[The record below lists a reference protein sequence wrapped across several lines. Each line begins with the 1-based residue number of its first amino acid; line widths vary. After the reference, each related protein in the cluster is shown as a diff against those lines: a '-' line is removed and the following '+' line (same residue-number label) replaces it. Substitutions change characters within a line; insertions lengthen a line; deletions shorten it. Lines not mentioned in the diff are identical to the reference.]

1 MEEKVAEFTEIE
13 KKTKAL
19 YIKQHRAYML
29 DPTIFDRFY
38 AIASKE
44 STYGVPEGFFCGKH
58 VIDIGCGN
66 TAYFQKAMHD
76 LGAAHITC
84 LDIGDDWKVELEG
97 ALDTLG
103 VARDFYTMV
112 AGSATD
118 LPFDDNSF
126 DFVASNGVIMHLSG
140 VDVAERA
147 FDEMARVTK
156 PGGTLYAYT
165 GLSTGIVDN
174 YVLPAMR
181 AAYQEQPAFKEFI
194 DTLTPEKLT
203 DSLASVVETT
213 TEHDPEIAP
222 AMQAALALL
231 TLDTIT
237 FWQNVLQVPV
247 QQGTK
252 LDRAWAEAQFAKHGF
267 VDVRRTPST
276 YWKRNDARR
285 FLAPLHYNTANPVSQ
300 LLYGDG
306 HLKFVGV
313 KPA

>member
-1 MEEKVAEFTEIE
+1 MPEFTEIE

-38 AIASKE
+38 AIASQE
-44 STYGVPEGFFCGKH
+44 STYGVPEGFFRGKTI
-58 VIDIGCGN
+58 VDIGCGN
-66 TAYFQKAMHD
+66 TAYFQKAMYD
-76 LGAAHITC
+76 LGAAHVTC
-84 LDIGDDWKVELEG
+84 LDIGEDWKPELEG
-97 ALDTLG
+97 ALDTLE
-103 VARDFYTMV
+103 VPQDFYTMI
-112 AGSATD
+112 AGTATD
-118 LPFDDNSF
+118 LPFDDDSF

-140 VDVAERA
+140 VEVAERA

-156 PGGTLYAYT
+156 PGGALYVYT

-181 AAYQEQPAFKEFI
+181 AAYLEQPKFKEFI
-194 DTLTPEKLT
+194 DTLTPDRLT
-203 DSLASVVETT
+203 QSLASIVETT
-213 TEHDPEIAP
+213 NQHDPEIGP

-276 YWKRNDARR
+276 YWPRNDARR
-285 FLAPLHYNTANPVSQ
+285 FLAPFHYNTANPVSQ

-313 KPA
+313 KPD

>member
-1 MEEKVAEFTEIE
+1 MAEYTELE
-13 KKTKAL
+13 RSTKKL
-19 YIKQHRAYML
+19 YVKQHRAYIRDMS
-29 DPTIFDRFY
+29 IFDRFY
-38 AIASKE
+38 AVASKE
-44 STYGVPEGFFCGKH
+44 RTYGARPGFFAGKH
-58 VIDIGCGN
+58 VCDIGCGN
-66 TAYFQKAMHD
+66 TAYFQKAMID
-76 LGAAHITC
+76 LGAAHVTC
-84 LDIGDDWKVELEG
+84 LDIETEWMDELEA
-97 ALDTLG
+97 ALTSLG
-103 VARDFYTMV
+103 VSRDRYTMV
-112 AGSATD
+112 AGSAID
-118 LPFDDNSF
+118 LPFDNDSF

-140 VDVAERA
+140 VDLAERA

-181 AAYQEQPAFKEFI
+181 AAYQEQPAFKDFI
-194 DTLTPEKLT
+194 DTLTP
-203 DSLASVVETT
+203 DRLAAALAGIIDTT
-213 TEHDPEIAP
+213 MEHDPEIAP
-222 AMQAALALL
+222 AMRAALALM

-252 LDRAWAEAQFAKHGF
+252 LDRAWAEAQFARHGF

-276 YWKRNDARR
+276 YWRRNDARR
-285 FLAPLHYNTANPVSQ
+285 FLAPFHYNTANPVSQ

-306 HLKFVGV
+306 HLKFVGT